1 MPRPKR
7 IPDPGLPHR
16 LEQVRK
22 EAGLSLKDFWKE
34 VGGEK
39 VCSYQSAQNYHYDRE
54 PPVAYLVAVS
64 RSFRVTVE
72 WLATET
78 GSIYWPEIE
87 KVPIDLQLQGQNGEA
102 FDIFR
107 DNKASE
113 TMDADTFFNQVT
125 LLTEAAEERL
135 EQLARGRSYWP
146 SYALETNQEEH
157 KDEAVAHAK
166 GDVDAIQIDWWLE
179 ETEEEQEWREQQE
192 GAVRTQPSVA
202 WQLLVPLLANGY
214 GAVWN
219 GAVEFCEI
227 TGLGTDHL
235 TLAARDSTLRRIT
248 GLIQDLLPDPGIP
261 RSAMRS
267 PDTVLELVDVVQ
279 SQFPADSR
287 E

>member
-1 MPRPKR
+1 M
-7 IPDPGLPHR
+7 
-16 LEQVRK
+16 
-22 EAGLSLKDFWKE
+22 
-34 VGGEK
+34 
-39 VCSYQSAQNYHYDRE
+39 
-54 PPVAYLVAVS
+54 
-64 RSFRVTVE
+64 
-72 WLATET
+72 
-78 GSIYWPEIE
+78 YWPKVE
-87 KVPIDLQLQGQNGEA
+87 KVPIDLQLQKDNGGA
-102 FDIFR
+102 FEIFR

-135 EQLARGRSYWP
+135 GQLARERGYRP
-146 SYALETNQEEH
+146 SYALETNQEEQEG
-157 KDEAVAHAK
+157 EAGTHAK
-166 GDVDAIQIDWWLE
+166 GDVDAIQMDWWLE
-179 ETEEEQEWREQQE
+179 ESEEEQEWREQHE
-192 GAVRTQPSVA
+192 SALRTQPSVA

-261 RSAMRS
+261 RSAIRS
-267 PDTVLELVDVVQ
+267 PDTVLKLVDSVQ
-279 SQFPADSR
+279 SQFASDVS

>member
-7 IPDPGLPHR
+7 IPDSGLPYR
-16 LEQVRK
+16 LERVRK

-34 VGGEK
+34 VGSGK

-54 PPVAYLVAVS
+54 PPVGYLVAVS
-64 RSFRVTVE
+64 RSFGVTVE
-72 WLATET
+72 WLTTET
-78 GSIYWPEIE
+78 GPMYWPKVE
-87 KVPIDLQLQGQNGEA
+87 KVPIDLQLQKDNGGA
-102 FDIFR
+102 FEIFR

-135 EQLARGRSYWP
+135 GQLARERGYRP
-146 SYALETNQEEH
+146 SYALETNQEEQEG
-157 KDEAVAHAK
+157 EAGTHAK
-166 GDVDAIQIDWWLE
+166 GDVDAIQMDWWLE
-179 ETEEEQEWREQQE
+179 ESEEEQEWREQHE
-192 GAVRTQPSVA
+192 SALRTQPSVA

-261 RSAMRS
+261 RSAIRS
-267 PDTVLELVDVVQ
+267 PDTVLKLVDSVQ
-279 SQFPADSR
+279 SQFASDVS